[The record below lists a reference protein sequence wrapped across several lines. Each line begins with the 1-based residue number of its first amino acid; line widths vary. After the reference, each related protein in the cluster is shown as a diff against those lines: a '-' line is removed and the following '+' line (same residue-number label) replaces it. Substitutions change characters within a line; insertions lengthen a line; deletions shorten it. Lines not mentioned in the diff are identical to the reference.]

1 MARRRK
7 KKSRVPGRWAGE
19 KRRGLKKREKEP
31 SSGMMASSRTGKSAD
46 DRGVG

>member
-7 KKSRVPGRWAGE
+7 KKSQVPGRWPEE
-19 KRRGLKKREKEP
+19 KRRGKRVREKEP